1 MTKYFIAIS
10 NVGWTTLM
18 MEPLI
23 RRKLAFVRSA
33 LYNISANLKVIKYH
47 KKDLLKVNYHTYHIF
62 VKANCKIS

>member
-33 LYNISANLKVIKYH
+33 LYNISANFKVIKYH
-47 KKDLLKVNYHTYHIF
+47 QKYPLKVSYHTYQIF
-62 VKANCKIS
+62 CKS